1 MNVHIPLV
9 VGPEPVDIEF
19 AEDCN
24 VMLVA
29 NRGRPT
35 KEGSTFRDPDGSIT
49 KITMPADFNE
59 NSPVVTTSINF
70 DGLFTGPGSS
80 EFIQ

>member
-1 MNVHIPLV
+1 M
-9 VGPEPVDIEF
+9 GPEPVDIEF
-19 AEDCN
+19 TEDCT

-35 KEGSTFRDPDGSIT
+35 KEGSVYRDPVGSVT
-49 KITMPADFNE
+49 KIAMPPDLDE
-59 NSPVVTTSINF
+59 NSPVVSTTINF
-70 DGLFTGPGSS
+70 DILFSGPGSS